1 VASGVATCVFRFPDD
16 ASAVRGLLAAGP
28 AVRAVQTSGEASV
41 ANAILQAVKPFRTD
55 DGGYELSNAFRDIAA
70 RRPN

>member
-1 VASGVATCVFRFPDD
+1 VASGVATCVFRFRDD

-28 AVRAVQTSGEASV
+28 AVRAVQTSGEGAV
-41 ANAILQAVKPFRTD
+41 ADAILEAIKPFRTD
-55 DGGYELSNAFRDIAA
+55 DGGYELSNAFRYIVA